1 MSDCGRG
8 RCAGLGSQIYTY
20 IDPKFNLLL
29 DDYLTTAKDL
39 CILRVYP
46 SFNLVPR
53 SNRLVV
59 KGLGMRLTELDDA
72 QICFAHQDLWKIL
85 LKLFPFMYL

>member
-1 MSDCGRG
+1 MRDSS
-8 RCAGLGSQIYTY
+8 AHVYTD
-20 IDPKFNLLL
+20 IDPKLNLLL
-29 DDYLTTAKDL
+29 NDYLTTTKDL

-59 KGLGMRLTELDDA
+59 KGLGIRLTELDDA
-72 QICFAHQDLWKIL
+72 QICFAHQDIGRIH
-85 LKLFPFMYL
+85 LKLFTFMYL